1 MFVARNGALVGPK
14 PCLPPHLKVH
24 CLITPRSHVANQLHL
39 AFSTP
44 IEGLLY
50 PILESRHE
58 LQGAR
63 VQGSLWHIKRGRDPG
78 MPPKEKK

>member
-1 MFVARNGALVGPK
+1 MFVARNGALVCPK
-14 PCLPPHLKVH
+14 PCLPAHLEVH
-24 CLITPRSHVANQLHL
+24 CRVTPGSHVANQLHL

-50 PILESRHE
+50 SILESRHE

-78 MPPKEKK
+78 MSPKEKK